1 MIALLQTSVIVVTA
15 LVGAVLTAATTQPL
29 TRGECYRLAAYLSYL
44 VATDVP
50 DGGGGGSSYSAGDT
64 CPECGGKGEVGDGKV
79 MVTCN
84 FRTDDDKL
92 MCKSGT
98 LREVGDVAE
107 VEYNLDEL
115 GMTPEEVVEQ
125 LAEEQEEP
133 DIVCLGGS
141 TWTFEDKRVAQ
152 ASDADMRRHLIN
164 VHDVEADSVNK
175 MSRNEMIALHNLLHN
190 TEVRASAPSSS
201 AGSSSCPSGNCP
213 TSSSGSFTRRRG
225 LFRR

>member
-15 LVGAVLTAATTQPL
+15 LVGAVLTAATTQPP

-44 VATDVP
+44 IATDIP

-92 MCKSGT
+92 MCKGGT

-107 VEYNLDEL
+107 VEDEIVDY
-115 GMTPEEVVEQ
+115 GIGEEIDLEIKASPLKMPGSRWNVEGRWNYDWDFI
-125 LAEEQEEP
+125 AN
-133 DIVCLGGS
+133 
-141 TWTFEDKRVAQ
+141 
-152 ASDADMRRHLIN
+152 HLRT
-164 VHDVEADSVNK
+164 VHGFNDVEGYSI
-175 MSRNEMIALHNLLHN
+175 EELEIIHNNIH
-190 TEVRASAPSSS
+190 EGWPPFGCVKAASS
-201 AGSSSCPSGNCP
+201 GSSSSNCPSGNCP